1 MGNQWVPPPGYMTY
15 SATEIQ
21 NYFHQQSILVV
32 GDSTARRMYS
42 TLYGILN
49 ATENPNDIIVDDID
63 SSAILNINKKQEQG
77 FCHNKEGYQVCR
89 KMHMNSSNQTSTNQ
103 RNYDLFYSECLV
115 NLADIAKNE
124 SSRLWT
130 EWVQEYSLVIFSI
143 GPHEVL
149 KRHYCGIT
157 ERKNSTDDFFSK
169 FFQNDDS
176 LIGSNTTFVWRTWG
190 SPDKDPKDNEKLW
203 NRARTHN
210 SYVKTLIDTNEISR
224 KEAGKVPSSISYIDF
239 GQAML
244 PRLYPKEKRIQG
256 DMASHYG
263 LEARLAFVQM
273 LMNHLIERDRQKR
286 LMISPWLKDVTNNHG
301 YNDSENFMTMPRPI
315 EHLKPEEIE
324 AIKNAEA
331 SFCDDCV
338 WFTGISCRDRVEYI
352 LNGKNPM
359 KMLDSLVSA
368 MKVPACNISSDTSV

>member
-1 MGNQWVPPPGYMTY
+1 
-15 SATEIQ
+15 
-21 NYFHQQSILVV
+21 
-32 GDSTARRMYS
+32 
-42 TLYGILN
+42 
-49 ATENPNDIIVDDID
+49 
-63 SSAILNINKKQEQG
+63 
-77 FCHNKEGYQVCR
+77 
-89 KMHMNSSNQTSTNQ
+89 
-103 RNYDLFYSECLV
+103 
-115 NLADIAKNE
+115 
-124 SSRLWT
+124 
-130 EWVQEYSLVIFSI
+130 
-143 GPHEVL
+143 
-149 KRHYCGIT
+149 
-157 ERKNSTDDFFSK
+157 
-169 FFQNDDS
+169 
-176 LIGSNTTFVWRTWG
+176 VWRTWG
-190 SPDKDPKDNEKLW
+190 SPGTTFSEPKDNEKLW
-203 NRARTHN
+203 NQARTHN